1 MEKNLTELVAAAQK
15 GNNLAFEKLFEATK
29 NAVYYTCLGFVKNE
43 ADAKDLMQ
51 ETYITAFQKI
61 EGLTQP
67 DRFTAWLYRI
77 AINKCKDFLAARKAW
92 IVSSDEADE
101 IENIPD
107 TDLESLPENYIA
119 QKDQRHVLLQIMQS
133 NLSNVQYQTIFL
145 FYFNE
150 LSIAEIAGL
159 MDCSENTVKS
169 RLHLA
174 KAKLKEGITMYE
186 KKNDDKLFAALPF
199 LARFFRAEASEL
211 SVPPVQVDLL
221 DLARKG
227 SGRPGS
233 SGSSSSADASSG
245 SFASEGSSASDSS
258 SASQVNPANVTQAS
272 QSVANGAANTA
283 ASAGVKAGGFFASAG
298 AKIAVAIL
306 CAVIVIGGIAAIANM
321 VKNQSRDDDRRSN
334 KSTTNEVVESDRDN
348 DIVGTLQSNDINGT
362 EQSEDISG
370 GELTPTETEATVN
383 PNEAVYEDQ
392 GGLELFYNLDEV
404 DFTIIDIAD
413 PNSLFDPIYVLTSD
427 YIIAGLNDDGT
438 LNEPRMVAPQS
449 VRLSD
454 NCNSLIE
461 NEDGTYTFYKEFK
474 KQDGEI
480 ASIEDSTP
488 LEGIDLNNIGY
499 ISTWWAAEEP
509 IFAFYLDGSTV
520 MYTDFL
526 EPAKALTIEKWLS
539 EETLGFGVRDLYTDY
554 YLGSYVLLE
563 NGEIYSISG
572 VGKTIEY
579 YGSGT
584 IASSDYPDVTGVSK
598 VYDYGQYEYSDSYI
612 YEKIGDDKNIHIR
625 ETYRDG
631 EAFVISLPET
641 YTTADISLVVTS
653 KEGILVE
660 FSDRSIYV
668 ENPSEEGQL
677 IYCEELTLLNQ
688 SGHILKIAGD
698 DDLFVLMDDHH
709 LYTIDVYAVER
720 IADGE

>member
-92 IVSSDEADE
+92 LVSSDEADE

-107 TDLESLPENYIA
+107 TDLESLPESYIA
-119 QKDQRHVLLQIMQS
+119 QNDQRHVLLQIMQS

-199 LARFFRAEASEL
+199 LVRFFRAEAREL

-245 SFASEGSSASDSS
+245 NFASEGSSASDSS

-392 GGLELFYNLDEV
+392 GGLELFYNLEDV
-404 DFTIIDIAD
+404 DFTIIDIAV
-413 PNSLFDPIYVLTSD
+413 NKNFLNNIYVLTSD
-427 YIIAGLNDDGT
+427 YIIAGLEDDGT
-438 LNEPRMVAPQS
+438 LKEPRRVSPQS
-449 VRLSD
+449 VRFYD
-454 NCNSLIE
+454 NGYNLVE
-461 NEDGTYTFYKEFK
+461 NEDGSYTFYKRYQK
-474 KQDGEI
+474 DGEV
-480 ASIEDSTP
+480 ASIEESRP
-488 LEGIDLNNIGY
+488 VEGINPENICYINAYLNKG
-499 ISTWWAAEEP
+499 EEL
-509 IFAFYLDGSTV
+509 FALYLDGSTV
-520 MYTDFL
+520 MYTNFID
-526 EPAKALTIEKWLS
+526 PARALTIKAHFSHEIKS
-539 EETLGFGVRDLYTDY
+539 GVRELVSDY
-554 YLGSYVLLE
+554 FLHSYILFE
-563 NGEIYSISG
+563 NGEVNSTSGHNTSIYLTDS
-572 VGKTIEY
+572 KDTIVCFDTPTVTDVNKLY
-579 YGSGT
+579 AYGLH
-584 IASSDYPDVTGVSK
+584 
-598 VYDYGQYEYSDSYI
+598 YSRPSYI
-612 YEKIGDDKNIHIR
+612 CEKIGDDKNIHICQDR
-625 ETYRDG
+625 RDA
-631 EAFVISLPET
+631 EAFVVSLPEK
-641 YTTADISLVVTS
+641 YTTADISSVVTS
-653 KEGILVE
+653 WDGLLVE
-660 FSDRSIYV
+660 FSDGSIYV
-668 ENPSEEGQL
+668 EDYYQQGQL

-688 SGHILKIAGD
+688 EGHILKIIGSSKIYI
-698 DDLFVLMDDHH
+698 LMDDHH
-709 LYTIDVYAVER
+709 LYTINVYKL
-720 IADGE
+720 

>member
-92 IVSSDEADE
+92 LVSSDEADE

-107 TDLESLPENYIA
+107 TDLESLPESYIA

-199 LARFFRAEASEL
+199 LVRFFRAEAREL

-233 SGSSSSADASSG
+233 SGSSSG
-245 SFASEGSSASDSS
+245 SFASEGSSASGSS

-272 QSVANGAANTA
+272 QSVANGTANTA
-283 ASAGVKAGGFFASAG
+283 ASADVKAGGFFASAG

-321 VKNQSRDDDRRSN
+321 VNNQSRDDDRRSN

-392 GGLELFYNLDEV
+392 GGLELFYNLEDV
-404 DFTIIDIAD
+404 DFTIIDIAV
-413 PNSLFDPIYVLTSD
+413 NKNFLNNIYVLTSD
-427 YIIAGLNDDGT
+427 YIIAGLEDDGT
-438 LNEPRMVAPQS
+438 LKEPRRVSPQS
-449 VRLSD
+449 VRFYD
-454 NCNSLIE
+454 NGYNLVE
-461 NEDGTYTFYKEFK
+461 NEDGSYTFYKRYRK
-474 KQDGEI
+474 DGEV
-480 ASIEDSTP
+480 ASIEESRP
-488 LEGIDLNNIGY
+488 VEGINPENICYINAYLNKG
-499 ISTWWAAEEP
+499 EELY
-509 IFAFYLDGSTV
+509 ALYLDGSTV
-520 MYTDFL
+520 MYTNFID
-526 EPAKALTIEKWLS
+526 PARALTIKAHFSNEIKS
-539 EETLGFGVRDLYTDY
+539 GVRELVSDY
-554 YLGSYVLLE
+554 FLHSYILFE
-563 NGEIYSISG
+563 NGEVYNTPGHNNSIDLNETTDTIVCFDTPTVTDVNKLYAYGLHYSRS
-572 VGKTIEY
+572 
-579 YGSGT
+579 
-584 IASSDYPDVTGVSK
+584 
-598 VYDYGQYEYSDSYI
+598 SYI
-612 YEKIGDDKNIHIR
+612 YEKIGDDKNIHICQDM
-625 ETYRDG
+625 RDA
-631 EAFVISLPET
+631 EAFVVSLPEK
-641 YTTADISLVVTS
+641 YTTADISSVVTS
-653 KEGILVE
+653 WDGLLVE
-660 FSDRSIYV
+660 FSDGSIYV
-668 ENPSEEGQL
+668 EDYYQQGQL

-688 SGHILKIAGD
+688 EGHILKIIGSSKIYI
-698 DDLFVLMDDHH
+698 LMDDHH
-709 LYTIDVYAVER
+709 LYTINVHKL
-720 IADGE
+720 

>member
-92 IVSSDEADE
+92 LVSSDEADE

-107 TDLESLPENYIA
+107 TDLESLPESYIA
-119 QKDQRHVLLQIMQS
+119 QNDQRHVLLQIMQS

-199 LARFFRAEASEL
+199 LVRFFRAEAREL

-233 SGSSSSADASSG
+233 SGSSSG
-245 SFASEGSSASDSS
+245 SFASEGSSASGSS

-272 QSVANGAANTA
+272 QSVANGTANTA
-283 ASAGVKAGGFFASAG
+283 ASADVKAGGFFASAG
-298 AKIAVAIL
+298 AKTAVAIL
-306 CAVIVIGGIAAIANM
+306 CAVIGIGGIAAIVNM
-321 VKNQSRDDDRRSN
+321 VNNQSRDDDRRSN
-334 KSTTNEVVESDRDN
+334 KSTTNEAVESDRDN
-348 DIVGTLQSNDINGT
+348 DIVGTQQSNDIIGT
-362 EQSEDISG
+362 QQSEDVSG
-370 GELTPTETEATVN
+370 EWMTPTETEGTVN
-383 PNEAVYEDQ
+383 ATGAVYENQ
-392 GGLELFYNLDEV
+392 GGIELFYNLEDV
-404 DFTIIDIAD
+404 DFTIIDIAV
-413 PNSLFDPIYVLTSD
+413 NKNFLNEIYVLTSD
-427 YIIAGLNDDGT
+427 YIIAGLEDDGT
-438 LNEPRMVAPQS
+438 LKEPRRVSPQS
-449 VRLSD
+449 VRFYD
-454 NCNSLIE
+454 NGYNLVE
-461 NEDGTYTFYKEFK
+461 NEDGSYTFYKRYQK
-474 KQDGEI
+474 DGEV
-480 ASIEDSTP
+480 ASIEESRP
-488 LEGIDLNNIGY
+488 VEGINPENICYINAYLNKG
-499 ISTWWAAEEP
+499 EELY
-509 IFAFYLDGSTV
+509 ALYLDGSTV
-520 MYTDFL
+520 MYTNFID
-526 EPAKALTIEKWLS
+526 PARALTIKAHFSHEIKS
-539 EETLGFGVRDLYTDY
+539 GVRELVSDY
-554 YLGSYVLLE
+554 FLHSYILFE
-563 NGEIYSISG
+563 NGEVYNTPGHNNSIDLNETTDTIVCFDTPTVTDVNKLYAYGLHYSRS
-572 VGKTIEY
+572 
-579 YGSGT
+579 
-584 IASSDYPDVTGVSK
+584 
-598 VYDYGQYEYSDSYI
+598 SYI
-612 YEKIGDDKNIHIR
+612 YEKIGDDKNIHICQDM
-625 ETYRDG
+625 RDA
-631 EAFVISLPET
+631 EAFVVSLPEK
-641 YTTADISLVVTS
+641 YTTADISSVVTS
-653 KEGILVE
+653 WDGLLVE
-660 FSDRSIYV
+660 FSDGSIYV
-668 ENPSEEGQL
+668 EDYYQQGQL

-688 SGHILKIAGD
+688 EGHILKIIGSSKIYI
-698 DDLFVLMDDHH
+698 LMDDHH
-709 LYTIDVYAVER
+709 LYTINVHKL
-720 IADGE
+720 